1 MRTFK
6 LDDKAHIYGEEDSP
20 NTVRECLE
28 YIIKNWSGDAGIGV
42 VQEYLD
48 KLIKDGGGTTEYDNR
63 LVVSWKD
70 CVYNEYFSDFEMV
83 RNIVDII
90 FE

>member
-1 MRTFK
+1 MF
-6 LDDKAHIYGEEDSP
+6 
-20 NTVRECLE
+20 E
-28 YIIKNWSGDAGIGV
+28 YIIKNYKGDLDGV
-42 VQEYLD
+42 KAYFD